1 MKNAANTVMN
11 TLRRAGFEANLVGGC
26 VRDMVLG
33 REPKDFDVSTNAR
46 PEQVQPLFEK
56 TTPVGAA
63 FGVVVVIVDGHQIE
77 VATYRADGDYSDG
90 RRPDTVRYSDSAEED
105 VLRRDFT
112 MNGLMSLIPFS
123 VPGPYVDPA
132 SFVVD
137 HVGGLAD
144 MRAKL
149 VRCIGNPDDRFMEDP
164 ARMLRAA
171 SFVARLGFTVEQNT
185 FDAIVRN
192 ASRVKLVSMERVAAE
207 LKKLVVG
214 PFAVQGLT
222 LLASTGLL
230 TQVFGRDF
238 TSSLNFASTL
248 ERFTKFP
255 TKDPLLGLAMFFAD
269 CSNDLQMAVAVNSL
283 KLSVG
288 ERDTVVNAVAEK
300 LDRVFTSGGDDA
312 SVKRFARKPGVLSH
326 GVDLFEQTVNMTQ
339 GKDRGGLD
347 LRETM
352 ARAVLVDRFRAL
364 TPEDVRPVPMVMGQ
378 DLIDMGFKP
387 GPDFTLVL
395 FAVETQQLNGNFE
408 SREKALDFAR
418 GFAESRRDA

>member
-1 MKNAANTVMN
+1 
-11 TLRRAGFEANLVGGC
+11 VGGC
-26 VRDMVLG
+26 VRDLVLG
-33 REPKDFDVSTNAR
+33 KTPKDFDVSTNAR

-56 TTPVGAA
+56 TTPVGAK

-77 VATYRADGDYSDG
+77 VATYRADGEYTDG
-90 RRPDTVRYSDSAEED
+90 RRPDEVRYSESAEED

-112 MNGLMSLIPFS
+112 MNGLMSLIPF
-123 VPGPYVDPA
+123 GPAGDP
-132 SFVVD
+132 SNFVVD
-137 HVGGLAD
+137 HVGGLSD
-144 MRAKL
+144 LRAGL

-171 SFVARLGFTVEQNT
+171 SFVARLGFTVEQGT

-192 ASRVKLVSMERVAAE
+192 DSRVRMVSMERVAAE

-230 TQVFGRDF
+230 TQVFGLGF
-238 TSSLNFASTL
+238 TSSLNFASML

-269 CSNDLQMAVAVNSL
+269 CSSDLQMAMAVNSL

-288 ERDTVVNAVAEK
+288 ERDVVVNAVAEK
-300 LDRVFTSGGDDA
+300 LDRVLNADDA
-312 SVKRFARKPGVLSH
+312 TVKRFARKPGVLSH

-339 GKDRGGLD
+339 GRDRGGLD

-352 ARAVLVDRFRAL
+352 ARAVLVERFRAL
-364 TPEDVRPVPMVMGQ
+364 TPETVRPVPMVMGQ
-378 DLIDMGFKP
+378 DLMDMGFKP
-387 GPDFTLVL
+387 GPMFTRVL
-395 FAVETQQLNGNFE
+395 FAVETEQLNGNFDE
-408 SREKALDFAR
+408 RRFDSRQEALDFAR
-418 GFAESRRDA
+418 GFAMSDMELTNGR